1 LIDEF
6 FVLIKIDRFLSEL
19 RGETMTLQEMIKSFE
34 GLSGDEQDL
43 LLEILRKY
51 RAEAKEKEI
60 LANFKDLKN
69 AIATGTAKRGTV
81 EDLIADLNED

>member
-1 LIDEF
+1 
-6 FVLIKIDRFLSEL
+6 
-19 RGETMTLQEMIKSFE
+19 MTLQEMIKSFE
-34 GLSGDEQDL
+34 NLSEDEQES
-43 LLEILRKY
+43 LLEILSQY
-51 RAEAKEKEI
+51 RAKAREREREREI